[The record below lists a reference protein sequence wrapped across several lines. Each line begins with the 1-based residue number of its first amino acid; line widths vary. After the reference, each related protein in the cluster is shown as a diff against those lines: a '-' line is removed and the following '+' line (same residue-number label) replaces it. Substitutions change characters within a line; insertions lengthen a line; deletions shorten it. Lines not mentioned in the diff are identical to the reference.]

1 MRTDHEY
8 TSPVLHI
15 LPCRRLG
22 GGYHSKSLRALAI
35 FRTNRIMGW
44 LIAVAPRPGC
54 FICLFTQDGSSLRV
68 ARTKNMIPL
77 GRDLIKTSY
86 EVSALS
92 FNK

>member
-15 LPCRRLG
+15 LPSRRLG

-35 FRTNRIMGW
+35 FRTNRIMD
-44 LIAVAPRPGC
+44 AVTPRPGC

-68 ARTKNMIPL
+68 ARTKYMIPL

-86 EVSALS
+86 EVSAVS